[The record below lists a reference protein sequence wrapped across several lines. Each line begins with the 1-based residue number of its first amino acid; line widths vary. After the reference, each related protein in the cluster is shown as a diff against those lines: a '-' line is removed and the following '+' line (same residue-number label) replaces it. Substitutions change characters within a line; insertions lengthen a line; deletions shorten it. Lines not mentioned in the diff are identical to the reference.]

1 MSNKNNTKAH
11 TTSVFEQP
19 KGTSEILEHVGYTQT
34 KQAKVKPNFRSTIFV
49 AATLHHLHVQQLN

>member
-1 MSNKNNTKAH
+1 MKQISNENNTEAH

-19 KGTSEILEHVGYTQT
+19 KGTSEILKHVGNPET

-49 AATLHHLHVQQLN
+49 AATLHHLHV